1 MHHVHTSRRS
11 TAWRAAPRSPTT
23 YDTSHDLKIHL
34 DTCGSRAQPPK
45 LGARA
50 NIYILRSALRAHS
63 MGADLSL
70 HCGVRLN
77 TTGYS
82 ILWPSVTACMWP
94 PRHAR
99 G

>member
-1 MHHVHTSRRS
+1 MSHT
-11 TAWRAAPRSPTT
+11 TAWRAAPQPDDDIP
-23 YDTSHDLKIHL
+23 DTSHDLKIHL

-94 PRHAR
+94 SRHAR